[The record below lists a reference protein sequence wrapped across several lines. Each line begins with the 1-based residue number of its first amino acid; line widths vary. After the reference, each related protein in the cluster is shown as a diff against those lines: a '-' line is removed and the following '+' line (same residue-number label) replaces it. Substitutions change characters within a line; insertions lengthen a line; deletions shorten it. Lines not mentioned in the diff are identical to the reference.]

1 MTLTSDMLILR
12 FCYIAIML
20 YGSIYILI
28 YVIFVSLLA
37 QVLSC
42 RAALVALPLGHPQ
55 RPVERDLIT
64 NRISTVATDQE
75 HENAY
80 LQFDVHALWIT
91 QYFLQ
96 RHACPLPASGVSFK
110 CYSRFDDVLGAV
122 ETLTLHGA
130 VPAVGAAV
138 ACELRVYNW
147 TGEQF
152 CGVHYD
158 PLDVAAAVPPP
169 PPPPAGPGSICAAI
183 AIGLYED
190 RDMWIN

>member
-1 MTLTSDMLILR
+1 MEKL
-12 FCYIAIML
+12 L
-20 YGSIYILI
+20 YWHIDK
-28 YVIFVSLLA
+28 LLA
-37 QVLSC
+37 EVLSC
-42 RAALVALPLGHPQ
+42 RAALVALPLGHLQ

-80 LQFDVHALWIT
+80 LQFDVHALWVT

-96 RHACPLPASGVSFK
+96 RHACPLPASGLSFK
-110 CYSRFDDVLGAV
+110 CYSRFDDVLGGV
-122 ETLTLHGA
+122 ETLTLHGTD
-130 VPAVGAAV
+130 PAVGAAV
-138 ACELRVYNW
+138 ACEIRVYNW

-169 PPPPAGPGSICAAI
+169 PSPPAGPGSKCIDSALL
-183 AIGLYED
+183 LYWD
-190 RDMWIN
+190 SDLLINWCNDILIYWHADW